1 MLGIAV
7 TFIVCL
13 VVRVSAAIRPGL
25 PACIVVLFSGAGLK
39 DYFSLQA
46 RLPPRHSTSTMA
58 VAPAAVAP
66 IATAANTRVT
76 IMSGAETAA
85 LSIHEADYYSVS
97 RDHLFA
103 INSMCTSVHASVN
116 DPGDPAQLG

>member
-46 RLPPRHSTSTMA
+46 RLLPRHSAFYNGRGSC
-58 VAPAAVAP
+58 VLLLLPRLQLQP
-66 IATAANTRVT
+66 IP
-76 IMSGAETAA
+76 E
-85 LSIHEADYYSVS
+85 
-97 RDHLFA
+97 
-103 INSMCTSVHASVN
+103 
-116 DPGDPAQLG
+116 